1 MFQHSRCS
9 GFGLVV
15 VGVLLVLGGAFH
27 HYQGC
32 QRHGEFEK
40 HIADTCLKAAEAAK
54 K

>member
-1 MFQHSRCS
+1 MCHHSRCS

-15 VGVLLVLGGAFH
+15 VGLLLVLGGVFQQYH
-27 HYQGC
+27 GC

-40 HIADTCLKAAEAAK
+40 HIADTCLKAAEGAK